1 MDLSMTLDYTQDV
14 TARLPEL
21 RDLETAGVDALWVQ
35 EGYSFDAVSAIGFLA
50 AHTERIRLGTA
61 ILNVY
66 SRSPALLAMTA
77 AGCDHLSGGRFALG
91 LGASGPQVVEG
102 FHGVEYRRPTARI
115 RETIDVCRMVWR
127 REPLRYEGRSV
138 VVPLPPDQGTGQ
150 GRPLKLVNRPA
161 RPDIPVYWAALGDLS
176 VAAAAEVADGW
187 LPFFFVP
194 ERAGQ
199 AFGEALGRGTRLR
212 DPALGRLD
220 VVASVHVAI
229 GEGLDAEA
237 LLRPAR
243 SHIALYAGGMGSR
256 QSNFYNT
263 LARRMGWEK
272 EAGEMQDLF
281 LAGKRAEAAA
291 AVPSDWLALGN
302 LVGPE
307 GWVAERLAAFAEAGV
322 TTLDI
327 TVVGG
332 ADPVRTVETLRRLM

>member
-14 TARLPEL
+14 VARLPGI
-21 RDLETAGVDALWVQ
+21 RDLEAAGLDALWVQ

-50 AHTERIRLGTA
+50 AHTTRVRLGTA

-77 AGCDHLSGGRFALG
+77 AGCDQLSGGRFCLG

-102 FHGVEYRRPTARI
+102 FHGVPYERPLARI
-115 RETIDVCRMVWR
+115 RETIDVCRTVWR
-127 REPLRYEGRSV
+127 REPLSYQGRSV
-138 VVPLPPDQGTGQ
+138 VVPLPAGSGTGQ
-150 GRPLKLVNRPA
+150 GVPLKLVNRPRRA
-161 RPDIPVYWAALGDLS
+161 DIPVYWAALGDLS
-176 VAAAAEVADGW
+176 VAAAAETADGW

-199 AFGEALGRGTRLR
+199 AFGAPLARGTALR
-212 DPALGRLD
+212 DPALGPLD
-220 VVASVHVAI
+220 VVASVDVAV
-229 GEGLDAEA
+229 GDGLDTEE

-243 SHIALYAGGMGSR
+243 ERIALYAGGMGSR
-256 QSNFYNT
+256 TSNFYHT
-263 LARRMGWEK
+263 LACRMGWEK
-272 EAGEMQDLF
+272 EAGLMQDLF

-291 AVPSDWLALGN
+291 AVPADWLALGN

-307 GWVAERLAAFAEAGV
+307 GHVAERLAAFAAAGV

-327 TVVGG
+327 RVVGG
-332 ADPVRTVETLRRLM
+332 ADPVRTVDTLRRLM